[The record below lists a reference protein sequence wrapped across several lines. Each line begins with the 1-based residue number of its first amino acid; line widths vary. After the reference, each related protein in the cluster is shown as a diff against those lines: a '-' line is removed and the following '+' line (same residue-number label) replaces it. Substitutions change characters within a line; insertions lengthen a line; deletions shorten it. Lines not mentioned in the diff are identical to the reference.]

1 MRLPITESN
10 RRWWTL
16 GAMCCAL
23 FMAMLDNTVVNVA
36 LPTIQHDLH
45 STISGLEWTIN
56 AYTLAFAVL
65 LVTAGRLGDLFGRV
79 RLFLFG
85 VVLFATASG
94 LIALAQDETWLV
106 AWRAVQGIGGA
117 FMMPATLSI
126 ISNAFPAEERGRA
139 IGTWAGVSA
148 LALAVGPV
156 IGGFLVEH
164 VSWQSIFLVNLPVA
178 VFTVLLTVTAA
189 RESRDEHAVR
199 SVDIPGVASLT
210 VGLASLVLALVQGNH
225 WGWGST
231 RIVALFAIAVAGLA
245 GFAVIERRVRVP
257 MVDFRFFA
265 SRAFLGANLVGFL
278 VTFAMFAVFFFLT
291 LYMQNVKGYSPLET
305 GVRFL
310 PSTLLIVVVSPLSG
324 RLVDKIGARLPMA
337 VGSLV
342 LTSSLV
348 WMSFLDQGSAYWFIL
363 VPFVLMGLG
372 MGLVMSPMT
381 TAAMN
386 AVDPRQAGGA
396 SGILS
401 MNRMVGG
408 TFGVALLGAVV
419 TALGKSRL
427 QDLLPNATST
437 QIDRLAD
444 GLGSGAAPRGVSAPV
459 ADATTDAFIHALS
472 GGLRLAAVFAFAS
485 AIVALVT
492 IRRRSHA
499 PADAGEAHDA
509 AEPQVEAS
517 AA

>member
-1 MRLPITESN
+1 MRLPITEAN

-16 GAMCCAL
+16 AAMCCAL

-36 LPTIQHDLH
+36 LPTIQRDLN
-45 STISGLEWTIN
+45 STISGLEWTVN

-94 LIALAQDETWLV
+94 LIALSQDETWLV

-156 IGGFLVEH
+156 VGGFLVEH

-178 VFTVLLTVTAA
+178 AFTVLLTVTTAH
-189 RESRDEHAVR
+189 ESRDEHAVR
-199 SVDIPGVASLT
+199 SVDIPGVAALT
-210 VGLASLVLALVQGNH
+210 AGLAALVLALVQGNH

-231 RIVALFAIAVAGLA
+231 RIVGLFAIAVVALA
-245 GFAVIERRVRVP
+245 AFAIIERRVRVP
-257 MVDFRFFA
+257 MVDFRYFT
-265 SRAFLGANLVGFL
+265 SKTFLGANLVGFL
-278 VTFAMFAVFFFLT
+278 VTFAMFAVLFFLT
-291 LYMQNVKGYSPLET
+291 LYMQNVKGYSPLEA

-310 PSTLLIVVVSPLSG
+310 PSTLVIVAISPFAG
-324 RLVDKIGARLPMA
+324 RLVDRVGARAPIVVGSTLLT
-337 VGSLV
+337 GSLV
-342 LTSSLV
+342 WL
-348 WMSFLDQGSAYWFIL
+348 SFLHADTGLWFLL
-363 VPFVLMGLG
+363 VGFVLMGFG
-372 MGLVMSPMT
+372 IGLVMSPMT

-386 AVDPRQAGGA
+386 AVHVSQAGGA
-396 SGILS
+396 SGILT

-408 TFGVALLGAVV
+408 TFGVALLGAVI

-427 QDLLPNATST
+427 EDLLPNASSA
-437 QIDRLAD
+437 QIDRLGEA
-444 GLGSGAAPRGVSAPV
+444 LGAGGAPSGDPTVAAAS
-459 ADATTDAFIHALS
+459 TDAFMHALQ
-472 GGLRLAAVFAFAS
+472 GGMWLAAAFAL
-485 AIVALVT
+485 AGVVVALT
-492 IRRRSHA
+492 MIGGRTRRPA
-499 PADAGEAHDA
+499 PDQ
-509 AEPQVEAS
+509 AEPV

>member
-1 MRLPITESN
+1 
-10 RRWWTL
+10 
-16 GAMCCAL
+16 
-23 FMAMLDNTVVNVA
+23 MAMLDNTVVNVA
-36 LPTIQHDLH
+36 LPTIQRDLG
-45 STISGLEWTIN
+45 SSVSGLEWTVN

-85 VVLFATASG
+85 VVLFAAASG

-106 AWRAVQGIGGA
+106 AWRFVQGVGGA
-117 FMMPATLSI
+117 FMMPGTLSI
-126 ISNAFPAEERGRA
+126 LSNAFPAEERGKA

-178 VFTVLLTVTAA
+178 AFTVALTLATA

-199 SVDIPGVASLT
+199 SVDIPGVVALT
-210 VGLASLVLALVQGNH
+210 VGLASLVLALVDGNH
-225 WGWGST
+225 WGWGSA
-231 RIVALFAIAVAGLA
+231 RIIGLFALAVVALGAFV
-245 GFAVIERRVRVP
+245 VIERRVRVP
-257 MVDFRFFA
+257 MLDFRFFA
-265 SRAFLGANLVGFL
+265 SKAFLGANLIGFL

-310 PSTLLIVVVSPLSG
+310 PSTLVIVLVSPISG
-324 RLVDKIGARLPMA
+324 RLVDKIGARTPIAL
-337 VGSLV
+337 GSLI

-386 AVDPRQAGGA
+386 AVDMRQAGGA

-408 TFGVALLGAVV
+408 TFGVALLGAVI
-419 TALGKSRL
+419 TALGKSKL
-427 QDLLPNATST
+427 EDLLPNATSG
-437 QIDRLAD
+437 QIDQLAD
-444 GLGSGAAPRGVSAPV
+444 GLGSGATPRGAGGAV
-459 ADATTDAFIHALS
+459 ADATTEAFIHALS
-472 GGLRLAAVFAFAS
+472 GGLRLAAVFAFAAS
-485 AIVALVT
+485 VVALVT
-492 IRRRSHA
+492 ISRKSHA
-499 PADAGEAHDA
+499 PADAGEPHVESIA
-509 AEPQVEAS
+509 A
-517 AA
+517 

>member
-45 STISGLEWTIN
+45 SSISGLEWTIN

-117 FMMPATLSI
+117 FMLPATLSI
-126 ISNAFPAEERGRA
+126 ISNNFPPEERGRA

-148 LALAVGPV
+148 LALAIGPV

-178 VFTVLLTVTAA
+178 AFTVLLTVATA

-199 SVDIPGVASLT
+199 SIDIPGVATLT
-210 VGLASLVLALVQGNH
+210 VGLAALVLALVQGNH

-231 RIVALFAIAVAGLA
+231 RIVALFAIAVVALA
-245 GFAVIERRVRVP
+245 GFVLVERRVRVP

-265 SRAFLGANLVGFL
+265 SKAFLGANLVGFL
-278 VTFAMFAVFFFLT
+278 VTFAMFAVFFFIT
-291 LYMQNVKGYSPLET
+291 LYMQNVKGYTPLEA

-310 PSTLLIVVVSPLSG
+310 PSTLVIVAVSPISG
-324 RLVDKIGARLPMA
+324 RLVDRIGARMPIA
-337 VGSLV
+337 VGSLL
-342 LTSSLV
+342 LTASLV
-348 WMSFLDQGSAYWFIL
+348 WMSFLDQGSAYWFLL
-363 VPFVLMGLG
+363 VPFVLMGFG

-386 AVDPRQAGGA
+386 AVDMRQAGGA
-396 SGILS
+396 SGILT

-408 TFGVALLGAVV
+408 TFGVALLGAIV

-427 QDLLPNATST
+427 EDLLPGATSG

-444 GLGSGAAPRGVSAPV
+444 GLGSGAAPQGAGPRV

-472 GGLRLAAVFAFAS
+472 GGMRFAAVFAFAA
-485 AIVALVT
+485 AIVALTT
-492 IRRRSHA
+492 ISRRSHA
-499 PADAGEAHDA
+499 PAQAGEPH
-509 AEPQVEAS
+509 AEVEAS
-517 AA
+517 AAA